1 MKEDLL
7 RGVKAMKRQDP
18 AFSFGKSEKK
28 LSYIQ
33 HPKKFESE
41 LEYQNREV
49 NEYVDEK
56 RRTNVIWQEK
66 VKKSSERR
74 K

>member
-7 RGVKAMKRQDP
+7 RGVKAMKKNDP

-33 HPKKFESE
+33 HPKK
-41 LEYQNREV
+41 Y
-49 NEYVDEK
+49 
-56 RRTNVIWQEK
+56 
-66 VKKSSERR
+66 
-74 K
+74 